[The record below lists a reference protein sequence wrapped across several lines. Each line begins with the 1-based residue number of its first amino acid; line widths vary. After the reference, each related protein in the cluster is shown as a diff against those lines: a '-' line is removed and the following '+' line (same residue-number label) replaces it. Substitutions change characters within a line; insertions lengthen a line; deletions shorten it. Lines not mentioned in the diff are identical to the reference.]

1 MAWAAKTFVGEFGEH
16 SVRIRARFSALGEA
30 EEAQSSTGGLFR
42 RCVGA
47 MTRFDE
53 GNGCLVLRR

>member
-1 MAWAAKTFVGEFGEH
+1 MLVGQFDENAVH
-16 SVRIRARFSALGEA
+16 ICARMSALGEA

-42 RCVGA
+42 LSVGA

-53 GNGCLVLRR
+53 GNGRLMLCR